1 MTIVFQTVFILFISD
16 IGETGKRMYVYNI
29 YTETKK
35 KGQHTNIVLV
45 IIMVIAISAFI
56 IRLTNTQQRNKKQKQ
71 HRIETKVN
79 VREDDVRSIV
89 SAMSDEK

>member
-1 MTIVFQTVFILFISD
+1 
-16 IGETGKRMYVYNI
+16 
-29 YTETKK
+29 
-35 KGQHTNIVLV
+35 
-45 IIMVIAISAFI
+45 MVIAISAFI